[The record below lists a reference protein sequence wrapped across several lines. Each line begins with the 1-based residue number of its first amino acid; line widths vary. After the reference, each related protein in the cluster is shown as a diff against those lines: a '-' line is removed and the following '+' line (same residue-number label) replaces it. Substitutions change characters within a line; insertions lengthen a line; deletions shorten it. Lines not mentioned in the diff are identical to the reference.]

1 MFLKTDEVKI
11 FNDDCRNVFP
21 QLKDIALV
29 VTSPPYNQLGKRFPK
44 NTSNHKISIHNFAA
58 KARSAYFDDR
68 DEKTYA
74 EFITDCFVQC
84 RECCNW
90 DASLVVNHKCRW
102 RKRQLLHPIDLIR
115 TFEPSWYLRQ
125 EVIWARKGSTAFQA
139 KMFAPSDERLY
150 WCTANNYYPP
160 KGQRTNNPTF
170 CWNQEAAKF
179 LSVWDVSQYERDSR
193 NNHPCPMPEEIA
205 KRLIIGLSK
214 PGDVVL
220 DPFMGSGVTLKV
232 ARDLGRKA
240 IGIDTEKEYCELAK
254 EILGL

>member
-139 KMFAPSDERLY
+139 KMFAPATSG
-150 WCTANNYYPP
+150 CIGVQQTIITHQKANEQTILLFVGIRKRQN
-160 KGQRTNNPTF
+160 F
-170 CWNQEAAKF
+170 CRFGMF
-179 LSVWDVSQYERDSR
+179 L
-193 NNHPCPMPEEIA
+193 N
-205 KRLIIGLSK
+205 
-214 PGDVVL
+214 
-220 DPFMGSGVTLKV
+220 T
-232 ARDLGRKA
+232 
-240 IGIDTEKEYCELAK
+240 K
-254 EILGL
+254 EI